1 MDFICKSDVAIKR
14 FIKLIKRLSNKYCY
28 PYFWKSL
35 KNSFSNE
42 FYEISIEYI
51 NNLIDFSY
59 RGMWIG
65 INNPIYKVFWKIN
78 LSFNMRILKYSKPI
92 YVSCS
97 QESFISIT
105 REYFEKLISRTLHK
119 GKVILNEPFSSLN
132 AKKVLKY
139 FNSARMII
147 VHRDPRDSYCNL
159 KNETSDFFPKDVEQ
173 YIKLYKYML
182 KQSYKNAENDDRVL
196 RINFED
202 LVFKYEETKNKVFNF
217 LGIDKSHHI
226 DKFKHFNPEISKK
239 NVKIWKNHPNKD
251 EINKIFN
258 ELKEYC
264 Y

>member
-1 MDFICKSDVAIKR
+1 
-14 FIKLIKRLSNKYCY
+14 
-28 PYFWKSL
+28 
-35 KNSFSNE
+35 
-42 FYEISIEYI
+42 
-51 NNLIDFSY
+51 
-59 RGMWIG
+59 
-65 INNPIYKVFWKIN
+65 
-78 LSFNMRILKYSKPI
+78 
-92 YVSCS
+92 
-97 QESFISIT
+97 
-105 REYFEKLISRTLHK
+105 
-119 GKVILNEPFSSLN
+119 
-132 AKKVLKY
+132 
-139 FNSARMII
+139 
-147 VHRDPRDSYCNL
+147 
-159 KNETSDFFPKDVEQ
+159 
-173 YIKLYKYML
+173 ML